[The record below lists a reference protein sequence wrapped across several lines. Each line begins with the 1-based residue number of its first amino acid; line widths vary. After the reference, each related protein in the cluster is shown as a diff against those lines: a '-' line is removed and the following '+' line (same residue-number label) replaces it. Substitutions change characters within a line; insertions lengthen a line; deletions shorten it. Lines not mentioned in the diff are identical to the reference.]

1 MPAISVYGIAT
12 GDTLIHPEHGDV
24 RVDTFELSGPS
35 VSPWNAIVTRA
46 SDGVELT
53 IPAKE
58 LKDMEKQ

>member
-12 GDTLIHPEHGDV
+12 GDTLTHPEHGEV
-24 RVDTFELSGPS
+24 RVETFELSGS
-35 VSPWNAIVTRA
+35 SSMPWNAIVTRS
-46 SDGVELT
+46 SDGEKLT